1 METFPQESS
10 CVKDSWILAMLSE
23 RFWFIFRFFLGFCN
37 QPMINGFT
45 WIYSG
50 PTRSPRTRDIQ
61 RIPRIR
67 GGHKEIMVLNYY
79 HFYTNLALLWLG
91 PRDFFALLCLFSPWV
106 ILHVSSHSRA
116 PLAPWIQMQLFFD
129 NTRASE
135 TTINLIL
142 GDGEKKFGFFLK
154 HFFLFS
160 GPVFSFSFGQSDKP
174 HTRNTEDSCRILFH
188 TWTITELVKQEKKGK
203 SFFSWDSSKGNDYF
217 IWIKKF
223 CSWFS

>member
-116 PLAPWIQMQLFFD
+116 SLAPWIQMQLFFD

-142 GDGEKKFGFFLK
+142 GEGEKSLDSSWNIFSCSRVP
-154 HFFLFS
+154 FFLFLS
-160 GPVFSFSFGQSDKP
+160 GKVTNHT
-174 HTRNTEDSCRILFH
+174 HTRNTKDSCRILFH
-188 TWTITELVKQEKKGK
+188 TWTITELVKQEKEGGK
-203 SFFSWDSSKGNDYF
+203 SFFLGILRKGMIILF
-217 IWIKKF
+217 E
-223 CSWFS
+223 